1 MLALTISDDDMGPL
15 DDAESPL
22 IKDRSL
28 PSTSMD
34 INMVFMLPTEFRGVD
49 NEITQLCLG
58 PKEVV
63 FKKSDKSSQH

>member
-63 FKKSDKSSQH
+63 FKKSDKLSQH